1 MTQIISLEMVLKEL
15 HNISGFRISVH
26 DIHHKEIA
34 SYPKEL
40 TRFCSMMQQDAKVY
54 KSCVKND
61 SAAFDQVKKNGQ
73 PYIYKC
79 QFGLYEAV
87 APLYY
92 SGILSGYLM
101 MGQAL
106 DTSLYTK
113 EEVYRL
119 SYQYV
124 TSDKALREAIES
136 IPAATKD
143 KIASCISIMGIC
155 AEYITL
161 SNRFKVSTKNLAQDV
176 KTYIQENYD
185 KKITLDRLCKQ
196 FYCSKA
202 TLTHSFKKTY
212 GETISHFL
220 LRIRLEKA
228 EQLLAVSDMKIGE
241 VAQRCGFLDQNYF
254 CKVFIKAFGITP
266 NAYKKN
272 NRALQVSRIDK

>member
-1 MTQIISLEMVLKEL
+1 MNQLISLEMVLKEL
-15 HNISGFRISVH
+15 HNVSGFRISVH

-34 SYPKEL
+34 SYPKAL
-40 TRFCSMMQQDAKVY
+40 ARFCSMMQQDEQVY
-54 KSCVKND
+54 RTCVKND
-61 SAAFDQVKKNGQ
+61 SAAFEQVKKYGQ
-73 PYIYKC
+73 PYIYRC

-119 SYQYV
+119 SSQYISH
-124 TSDKALREAIES
+124 TDALKEAIEN
-136 IPAATKD
+136 IPASTKD
-143 KIASCISIMGIC
+143 KIASCINIMSIC

-202 TLTHSFKKTY
+202 TLTHSFKETY

-228 EQLLAVSDMKIGE
+228 EQLLSVSDMKVGE
-241 VAQRCGFLDQNYF
+241 IAQRCGFSDQNYF

-272 NRALQVSRIDK
+272 NRALQGKTINK